1 MNNKILEKEKK
12 YLSAV
17 QKNIDENYEKSQI
30 TYIGNLKQIQNYK
43 KYFAENFYEI
53 NKDGGE
59 IAEINVQI
67 ESLEQNN
74 LTLTKLANRLKKQ
87 KKAPFFGKFEFKADG
102 ESEPKSYYIG
112 IGHLQNSEHVNMVY
126 DWRADISSLYY
137 DDVLGRTS
145 YTCPEGEIKG
155 ELSLKRQFKI
165 EQGVMKYYIDSN
177 LVIDDNILMEE
188 LSKNSSA
195 KMHDIVSTIQKE
207 QNTLIRENE
216 LKNVIVQGV
225 AGSGKTSVAM
235 HRVSYLLYKYRK
247 TLKNEDVLILSPSEL
262 FADYIDEVLPSLG
275 DDKPFT
281 TTFSTMARKLLGQ
294 DFISR
299 EQQLDKL
306 ITSGSQ
312 KDFENI
318 AIKYSFEFLE
328 DFKNFLNNDICN
340 LFIPKTMVFGTLVI
354 TEEEI
359 RDIYYNKLKN
369 LPIYKRI
376 ETIAEHIVDL
386 FNVPRAKNIHFY
398 NRAKKLLYNKMITTD
413 CVRIYNI
420 FLRSVELDEVQEIS
434 AYDIAPILLIKE
446 NLFGFDH
453 NYDAKYVVVDEMQD
467 YSPCHFYLFEKIW
480 HCPKMYLGDIN
491 QSIDKNLSKDYLS
504 LLAKEIKAKIYYL
517 NKSYRSTMQIAKFS
531 QKILGKKVANNVNRN
546 GDEVEFYRTKNTV
559 QKIEE
564 VVKSHRD
571 QTVCVVCKD
580 MKEIKSLQKA
590 SKFINTFEVL
600 DEEKEMTESK
610 TLLSTIINSK
620 GVEFD
625 VVIIPFANDENY
637 HNELDRN
644 LLNVASTRALHKIYF
659 IADKKPS
666 RFLTKK

>member
-1 MNNKILEKEKK
+1 
-12 YLSAV
+12 
-17 QKNIDENYEKSQI
+17 
-30 TYIGNLKQIQNYK
+30 
-43 KYFAENFYEI
+43 
-53 NKDGGE
+53 
-59 IAEINVQI
+59 
-67 ESLEQNN
+67 
-74 LTLTKLANRLKKQ
+74 
-87 KKAPFFGKFEFKADG
+87 
-102 ESEPKSYYIG
+102 
-112 IGHLQNSEHVNMVY
+112 
-126 DWRADISSLYY
+126 
-137 DDVLGRTS
+137 
-145 YTCPEGEIKG
+145 
-155 ELSLKRQFKI
+155 
-165 EQGVMKYYIDSN
+165 
-177 LVIDDNILMEE
+177 
-188 LSKNSSA
+188 
-195 KMHDIVSTIQKE
+195 
-207 QNTLIRENE
+207 
-216 LKNVIVQGV
+216 
-225 AGSGKTSVAM
+225 
-235 HRVSYLLYKYRK
+235 
-247 TLKNEDVLILSPSEL
+247 
-262 FADYIDEVLPSLG
+262 
-275 DDKPFT
+275 
-281 TTFSTMARKLLGQ
+281 
-294 DFISR
+294 
-299 EQQLDKL
+299 
-306 ITSGSQ
+306 
-312 KDFENI
+312 
-318 AIKYSFEFLE
+318 
-328 DFKNFLNNDICN
+328 
-340 LFIPKTMVFGTLVI
+340 
-354 TEEEI
+354 
-359 RDIYYNKLKN
+359 
-369 LPIYKRI
+369 
-376 ETIAEHIVDL
+376 
-386 FNVPRAKNIHFY
+386 
-398 NRAKKLLYNKMITTD
+398 MITTD

-504 LLAKEIKAKIYYL
+504 LLAKEIKAKTYYL

-637 HNELDRN
+637 SSELDRN
-644 LLNVASTRALHKIYF
+644 LLYVASTRALHNLYF